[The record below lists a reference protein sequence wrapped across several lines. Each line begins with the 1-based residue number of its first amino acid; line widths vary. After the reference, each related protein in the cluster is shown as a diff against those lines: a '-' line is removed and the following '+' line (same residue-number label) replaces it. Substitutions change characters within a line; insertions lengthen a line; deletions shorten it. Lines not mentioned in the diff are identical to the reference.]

1 MNICVNSTFDCS
13 IEDFQAMFD
22 KFEEDFRK
30 CASDWKISIVNDH
43 EVIILANVTDMEG
56 LQEIMGSD
64 EMTQWDADNN
74 CVDVIYSLER
84 IN

>member
-1 MNICVNSTFDCS
+1 MNLCVNSTFDCS

-56 LQEIMGSD
+56 LQEIMSSD

>member
-43 EVIILANVTDMEG
+43 EVIVLANVTDMDG

-64 EMTQWDADNN
+64 EMTQWDEENN
-74 CVDVIYSLER
+74 CVDRVYSLEK

>member
-1 MNICVNSTFDCS
+1 MNLCVNSTFDCS

-22 KFEEDFRK
+22 KSEEDFRK

>member
-43 EVIILANVTDMEG
+43 EVIVLANVTDMDG
-56 LQEIMGSD
+56 LQAIKGSD
-64 EMTQWDADNN
+64 EMTQWDEENN
-74 CVDVIYSLER
+74 CVDRVYSLEK

>member
-1 MNICVNSTFDCS
+1 MNLCVNSTFDCS
-13 IEDFQAMFD
+13 NEDFQAMFD

-56 LQEIMGSD
+56 LQGIMGSD

>member
-22 KFEEDFRK
+22 KFEEDFSK
-30 CASDWKISIVNDH
+30 CASVWKISIVNDH
-43 EVIILANVTDMEG
+43 EVIVLANVTDMDG
-56 LQEIMGSD
+56 LQAIMGSD
-64 EMTQWDADNN
+64 EMTQWDEENN
-74 CVDVIYSLER
+74 CVDRVYSLEK

>member
-22 KFEEDFRK
+22 KFEEDFSK

-43 EVIILANVTDMEG
+43 EVIVLANVTDMDG
-56 LQEIMGSD
+56 LQAIMGSD
-64 EMTQWDADNN
+64 EMTQWDEENN
-74 CVDVIYSLER
+74 CVDRVYSLEK

>member
-43 EVIILANVTDMEG
+43 EVIVLANVTDMDG
-56 LQEIMGSD
+56 LQTIMGSD
-64 EMTQWDADNN
+64 EMTQWDEENN
-74 CVDVIYSLER
+74 CVDRVYSLEK

>member
-1 MNICVNSTFDCS
+1 MNLCVNSTFDCS

-43 EVIILANVTDMEG
+43 EVIILANVTNMEG

>member
-30 CASDWKISIVNDH
+30 CTSDWKISIVNDH
-43 EVIILANVTDMEG
+43 EVIVLANVTDMDG
-56 LQEIMGSD
+56 LQAIMGSD
-64 EMTQWDADNN
+64 EMTQWDEENN
-74 CVDVIYSLER
+74 CVDRVYSLEK

>member
-1 MNICVNSTFDCS
+1 MNLCVNSTFDCS
-13 IEDFQAMFD
+13 NEDFQAMFD

>member
-1 MNICVNSTFDCS
+1 MNLCVNSTFDCS

-30 CASDWKISIVNDH
+30 CASDWKFSIVNDH
-43 EVIILANVTDMEG
+43 EVIVLANVTDMDG
-56 LQEIMGSD
+56 LQAIMGSD
-64 EMTQWDADNN
+64 EMTQWDEENN
-74 CVDVIYSLER
+74 CVDRVYSLEK

>member
-1 MNICVNSTFDCS
+1 MNLCVNSTFDCS

>member
-1 MNICVNSTFDCS
+1 MNLCVNSTFDCS

-64 EMTQWDADNN
+64 EMTQWDADNH

>member
-43 EVIILANVTDMEG
+43 EVIVLANVTDMDG
-56 LQEIMGSD
+56 LQAIMGSD
-64 EMTQWDADNN
+64 EMTQWDEENN
-74 CVDVIYSLER
+74 CVDRVYSLEN

>member
-43 EVIILANVTDMEG
+43 EVIVLANVTDMDG

-64 EMTQWDADNN
+64 EMTQWDEENN
-74 CVDVIYSLER
+74 CVDRVYSLAK

>member
-13 IEDFQAMFD
+13 IEDFQTMFD

-30 CASDWKISIVNDH
+30 CASDWKISIVSDH
-43 EVIILANVTDMEG
+43 EVIVLANVTDMDG
-56 LQEIMGSD
+56 LQAIMGSD
-64 EMTQWDADNN
+64 EMTQWDEENN
-74 CVDVIYSLER
+74 CVDRVYSLEK

>member
-1 MNICVNSTFDCS
+1 MNLCVNSTFDCS
-13 IEDFQAMFD
+13 NEDFQAMFD

-43 EVIILANVTDMEG
+43 EVIILANVTNMEG